1 MLQTANDGR
10 DWLQSH
16 KVAAMASEQ
25 TLEAPQDELLDDG
38 LGLLHRRALTI
49 LKRIRDN
56 AIDPETGAK
65 KGPSFPISKAAA
77 LVSRTASAIR
87 EAERDGRL
95 PARGRTASGHRVQYS
110 LEELDHMRE
119 VFGTRPW
126 RSPEDV
132 PAIISVSNFK
142 GGVGKSTI
150 ALHLAQH
157 FAIRGYRVLFIDCDS
172 QASSTMMFGYR
183 PDIDLS
189 EEDTLYGHFHNP
201 ELLGVR
207 KIIRKTHFFG
217 LDLIPANLKLYN
229 LEYEIAGYLAQNQSF
244 DIIDMIAQAIDDV
257 VDDYDVVVMDPPPAL
272 GMVSMAV
279 LQAANAMVIPV
290 PPSVID
296 FASTVSF
303 IDMARTTMRQLEKLA
318 GRVKPAYNF
327 IRLVGSRVD
336 ESKSMQ
342 SEILTMMRQV
352 FGGSM
357 ISSVLRTSAEIDNA
371 SSRMKTVFE
380 LDRPVTSHEV
390 HNRCV
395 KYLNE
400 VCLDI
405 EKDVL
410 RTWQSRAGEV
420 A

>member
-1 MLQTANDGR
+1 
-10 DWLQSH
+10 
-16 KVAAMASEQ
+16 
-25 TLEAPQDELLDDG
+25 
-38 LGLLHRRALTI
+38 
-49 LKRIRDN
+49 
-56 AIDPETGAK
+56 
-65 KGPSFPISKAAA
+65 
-77 LVSRTASAIR
+77 
-87 EAERDGRL
+87 
-95 PARGRTASGHRVQYS
+95 
-110 LEELDHMRE
+110 
-119 VFGTRPW
+119 
-126 RSPEDV
+126 
-132 PAIISVSNFK
+132 
-142 GGVGKSTI
+142 
-150 ALHLAQH
+150 
-157 FAIRGYRVLFIDCDS
+157 
-172 QASSTMMFGYR
+172 
-183 PDIDLS
+183 
-189 EEDTLYGHFHNP
+189 
-201 ELLGVR
+201 
-207 KIIRKTHFFG
+207 
-217 LDLIPANLKLYN
+217 
-229 LEYEIAGYLAQNQSF
+229 
-244 DIIDMIAQAIDDV
+244 
-257 VDDYDVVVMDPPPAL
+257 MDPPPAL

>member
-1 MLQTANDGR
+1 
-10 DWLQSH
+10 
-16 KVAAMASEQ
+16 MASEQ

-207 KIIRKTHFFG
+207 KIIRNTHFFG